1 MYTLLLATL
10 LLQPIWALP
19 PPPSEQGLQVKLR
32 ANLENYT
39 VAAETF
45 PQALTKVAA
54 QFEIPMGIEWIR
66 TSATQREIRR
76 SWRHTTVYG
85 VVESL
90 VKSQSG
96 YDFAIANGVIHVFPK
111 GALMD
116 RSSFLNHRIN
126 KFEAKNEFAGVLS
139 YRLRELLKRTISPPL
154 PSSPALGTAGSIAT
168 GAGDRRITF
177 RLVNASVR
185 QILDKLSLAT
195 DFRIWIVTY
204 PEDRTLTET
213 GFRRVASLYT
223 SSSVAD
229 NEQPVWAFLRWGDA
243 LPK

>member
-10 LLQPIWALP
+10 LLQPIWAWP
-19 PPPSEQGLQVKLR
+19 PPPGEQGLQVKLR
-32 ANLENYT
+32 ARLENYT
-39 VAAETF
+39 IIADSF

-66 TSATQREIRR
+66 TPATQREIRR
-76 SWRHTTVYG
+76 SWRHTTAYG

-90 VKSQSG
+90 VKSQRG
-96 YDFAIANGVIHVFPK
+96 YNFGIANGVVHVFPQ

-139 YRLRELLKRTISPPL
+139 YRLRELLKRTVSPSL
-154 PSSPALGTAGSIAT
+154 PSSPALGTGVSIAT

-177 RLVNASVR
+177 RLVNATVR
-185 QILDKLSLAT
+185 QVLDKLGLAT

-204 PEDRTLTET
+204 PEDLTET

-223 SSSVAD
+223 SSAVPD